1 VPLLAAAV
9 PVYRGSRITVQQ
21 AISDY
26 GIGRNQFGTNRIDML
41 VSGMSGMGRP
51 LLLSLR
57 NTFRRRTRLLHTIS
71 ILAVGGATFMSAI
84 NVGESWSNTIDVAM
98 NARHYDIEV
107 KFSQPYSVEYV
118 EKTVLAVPGIS
129 EVESWVQILAARKN
143 SDGTAG
149 ISFTLTGVPPATE
162 MITFPIIEG
171 RWLYSNDTNALVIN
185 HELLEGAG
193 IKVGD
198 NVMLKTD
205 NKEMEWTVV
214 GAVREIGARRR
225 GQNIAASAYVNRDYL
240 ARLTDMEG
248 NTADIRI
255 KTGQH
260 SDAALRIVS
269 RQLEQQFDSAGLH
282 RFSVNLSTER
292 MQELKDHLVVI
303 QMFLLLMAALVAAV
317 GGLAL
322 ASTMSINVM
331 ERTREFGIMRAIGAS
346 TDDVLQIVVIEGI
359 VISILSWL
367 VAIVL
372 AWPLGVIIGDFAG
385 NIFIRARL
393 EHVFSPLAMA
403 GWLVLVIL
411 IGIIASAY
419 PAWREAR
426 LPVQQVLAY
435 E

>member
-1 VPLLAAAV
+1 
-9 PVYRGSRITVQQ
+9 
-21 AISDY
+21 
-26 GIGRNQFGTNRIDML
+26 
-41 VSGMSGMGRP
+41 
-51 LLLSLR
+51 
-57 NTFRRRTRLLHTIS
+57 
-71 ILAVGGATFMSAI
+71 MSAI

-107 KFSQPYSVEYV
+107 KFSQPYPVEYV

-143 SDGTAG
+143 SDGTDG
-149 ISFTLTGVPPATE
+149 ISFTLTGVPPATQ
-162 MITFPIIEG
+162 MIAFPIIEG

-198 NVMLKTD
+198 RIMLKTGK
-205 NKEMEWTVV
+205 KEMEWNVV

-240 ARLTDMEG
+240 SHLTDMEG
-248 NTADIRI
+248 STADIRI
-255 KTGQH
+255 KTDQH

-269 RQLEQQFDSAGLH
+269 GQLEQKFDSAGLH
-282 RFSVNLSTER
+282 RFSVNPSTER

-359 VISILSWL
+359 VIGILSWL

-372 AWPLGVIIGDFAG
+372 ALPLGVIIGDFAG
-385 NIFIRARL
+385 DIFIRARL

-403 GWLVLVIL
+403 GWFVLVIL

>member
-1 VPLLAAAV
+1 
-9 PVYRGSRITVQQ
+9 
-21 AISDY
+21 
-26 GIGRNQFGTNRIDML
+26 
-41 VSGMSGMGRP
+41 
-51 LLLSLR
+51 
-57 NTFRRRTRLLHTIS
+57 
-71 ILAVGGATFMSAI
+71 
-84 NVGESWSNTIDVAM
+84 
-98 NARHYDIEV
+98 
-107 KFSQPYSVEYV
+107 
-118 EKTVLAVPGIS
+118 
-129 EVESWVQILAARKN
+129 
-143 SDGTAG
+143 
-149 ISFTLTGVPPATE
+149 
-162 MITFPIIEG
+162 
-171 RWLYSNDTNALVIN
+171 
-185 HELLEGAG
+185 
-193 IKVGD
+193 
-198 NVMLKTD
+198 
-205 NKEMEWTVV
+205 MEWTVV

-240 ARLTDMEG
+240 ARITGMEG
-248 NTADIRI
+248 TTADIRI
-255 KTGQH
+255 KTDQH

-269 RQLEQQFDSAGLH
+269 GQLEQQFDSAGLH
-282 RFSVNLSTER
+282 RISVNPSTER

-331 ERTREFGIMRAIGAS
+331 ERTREFGIMRAIGACS
-346 TDDVLQIVVIEGI
+346 DEVLQIVVIEGI
-359 VISILSWL
+359 VIGILSWL